1 MTNTGDEFEKQ
12 RSKFEEYTNKVN
24 TEIKNAVHKAF
35 IQLKTDA
42 YKKKMLN
49 KDGTKGE
56 NIETADTMKAILS
69 LKAEKR
75 DIEKLNNLKANKT
88 ETEDLQDIIVTF
100 NKQLSH
106 LTMLFNESLKMN
118 LIRGVEPR

>member
-1 MTNTGDEFEKQ
+1 M
-12 RSKFEEYTNKVN
+12 
-24 TEIKNAVHKAF
+24 HKAF

>member
-1 MTNTGDEFEKQ
+1 M
-12 RSKFEEYTNKVN
+12 
-24 TEIKNAVHKAF
+24 HKAF

-88 ETEDLQDIIVTF
+88 ETEDL
-100 NKQLSH
+100 
-106 LTMLFNESLKMN
+106 
-118 LIRGVEPR
+118 

>member
-1 MTNTGDEFEKQ
+1 
-12 RSKFEEYTNKVN
+12 
-24 TEIKNAVHKAF
+24 VHKAF

>member
-1 MTNTGDEFEKQ
+1 M
-12 RSKFEEYTNKVN
+12 
-24 TEIKNAVHKAF
+24 
-35 IQLKTDA
+35 QLKTDA